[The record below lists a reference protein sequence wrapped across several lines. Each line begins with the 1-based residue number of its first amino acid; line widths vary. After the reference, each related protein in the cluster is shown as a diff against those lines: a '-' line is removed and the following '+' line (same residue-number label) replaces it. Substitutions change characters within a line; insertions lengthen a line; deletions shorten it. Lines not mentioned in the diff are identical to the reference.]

1 MKLCDMVDLNYVMI
15 AAHELGP
22 LILIDRTLL
31 KAISAAVPME
41 VRAERLADLDLTSP
55 AAVLRGQRV
64 QQANAVLDCM
74 IMALHSEFY
83 PEEIVLTAT
92 WESLDEW
99 SEWLSQT
106 PLDGAS

>member
-1 MKLCDMVDLNYVMI
+1 
-15 AAHELGP
+15 
-22 LILIDRTLL
+22 
-31 KAISAAVPME
+31 
-41 VRAERLADLDLTSP
+41 
-55 AAVLRGQRV
+55 
-64 QQANAVLDCM
+64 M

>member
-1 MKLCDMVDLNYVMI
+1 MGDLNYIMI

-22 LILIDRTLL
+22 LILIERTLM
-31 KAISAAVPME
+31 KALSAALPME
-41 VRAERLADLDLTSP
+41 VRAERLAHLDLTSP

-64 QQANAVLDCM
+64 QEANAVLDCM

-92 WESLDEW
+92 WESLHEW
-99 SEWLSQT
+99 SDWMAQS
-106 PLDGAS
+106 PPAS